1 MQQKVANKIML
12 ITYPDSIGKDFHD
25 LDYFLTRYYEGAI
38 GGLHI
43 LPFFPSSA
51 DRGFS
56 PITYKEVDS
65 AFGDW
70 KDIMNFAQ
78 KYYLM
83 YDYMINHI
91 SDESEVFKDFVKNK
105 DKSKY
110 WDFFIKYK
118 DFWKNGNPTKEEDAI
133 LYKRK
138 EHPYVDVRFEDGS
151 VERIWSTFSD
161 HQMDI
166 NIQRSEVAKDFMKEN
181 LSFLGQHGAAL
192 IRLDAF
198 AYATKK
204 AGTDCFFVEPDV
216 WDLIDECRK
225 FLAPYGVEVL
235 PEIHENYFIQK
246 KLEERGYWTYDFQLP
261 MLIIN
266 AFFTGRTMYLKNWMT
281 FCPRK
286 QFTTLDTHDGIGVV
300 DVRYLLPDD
309 ELLKTKQHV
318 FEINPNITEVY
329 AKTNRAITFSS
340 FDTYQINCTYFSAL
354 GEDERKYLISRAV
367 QFFAPGIPQVY
378 YCGLFASRN
387 DFDLFHK
394 TGEPRNVNRH
404 YYSLDDIEKEMERP
418 VVKALKRLMLFRN
431 NHPSFNGTFTLLTS
445 DEHSVRIRWQNGVEY
460 SELYANFKSLEYRI
474 IYSDNAEEKILE
486 VEE

>member
-1 MQQKVANKIML
+1 M
-12 ITYPDSIGKDFHD
+12 
-25 LDYFLTRYYEGAI
+25 
-38 GGLHI
+38 
-43 LPFFPSSA
+43 
-51 DRGFS
+51 
-56 PITYKEVDS
+56 
-65 AFGDW
+65 
-70 KDIMNFAQ
+70 
-78 KYYLM
+78 
-83 YDYMINHI
+83 
-91 SDESEVFKDFVKNK
+91 
-105 DKSKY
+105 
-110 WDFFIKYK
+110 
-118 DFWKNGNPTKEEDAI
+118 
-133 LYKRK
+133 
-138 EHPYVDVRFEDGS
+138 
-151 VERIWSTFSD
+151 
-161 HQMDI
+161 
-166 NIQRSEVAKDFMKEN
+166 
-181 LSFLGQHGAAL
+181 
-192 IRLDAF
+192 
-198 AYATKK
+198 
-204 AGTDCFFVEPDV
+204 
-216 WDLIDECRK
+216 
-225 FLAPYGVEVL
+225 
-235 PEIHENYFIQK
+235 
-246 KLEERGYWTYDFQLP
+246 
-261 MLIIN
+261 
-266 AFFTGRTMYLKNWMT
+266 
-281 FCPRK
+281 
-286 QFTTLDTHDGIGVV
+286 
-300 DVRYLLPDD
+300 RYLLPDD

-474 IYSDNAEEKILE
+474 IYSDNAEEKVLE